1 MLLTAW
7 LSGKARVLQTLAQET
22 KPPVTG
28 SNPAPSLF
36 SFPLPIRCSIVKR
49 PFSVLCDLTA
59 FLSSHALADDSTDV
73 RGLDS

>member
-28 SNPAPSLF
+28 SNPVTV